1 MTETDAMS
9 PVDNA
14 RDAWLCVLED
24 LEAELG
30 YMLVSASSTTGV
42 SASPTT
48 ATGSTTGVST
58 GSTAGTS
65 STNEEWTPPSDLG
78 PIPAELEGR
87 ARELLAGQRELIA
100 ELEHTKRATVAQ
112 LKALRKMPATRP
124 TGASVYLDTH
134 G

>member
-1 MTETDAMS
+1 MTDTDAMS
-9 PVDNA
+9 PVDSA
-14 RDAWLCVLED
+14 REAWLRALED

-30 YMLVSASSTTGV
+30 NILVSASSTTQT
-42 SASPTT
+42 SP
-48 ATGSTTGVST
+48 ATK
-58 GSTAGTS
+58 TS
-65 STNEEWTPPSDLG
+65 STTAASTWTAPRDLG

-100 ELEHTKRATVAQ
+100 ELEHTKRATATQ
-112 LKALRKMPATRP
+112 LAALRKMPATRP